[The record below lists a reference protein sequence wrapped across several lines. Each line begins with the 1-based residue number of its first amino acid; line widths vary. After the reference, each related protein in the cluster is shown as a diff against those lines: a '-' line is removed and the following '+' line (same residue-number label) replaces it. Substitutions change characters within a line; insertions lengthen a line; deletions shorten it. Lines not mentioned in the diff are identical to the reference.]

1 MPERIM
7 RIACASSGQLA
18 LPSGGRAFLTEA
30 EYSSL
35 KSSGGREY
43 SFGMPSGGS
52 LLVLDLAEAS
62 ESLGAK
68 VPRGTDGPAPAIE
81 LPRGFE
87 FAHMR
92 SFLGSLPEGEFSA
105 ALRATHL
112 VQWRRRTRFCPHCA
126 APLRESTTEL
136 ALECPACSLM
146 EFPRISPAVIVLIER
161 KGRIALARNASFK
174 EGMHSLIAGFV
185 EAGESMEET
194 AVREAREEIGI
205 DIGNLR
211 YFGSQD
217 WPFPDSLMVGFRA
230 EAFSSDLRPDGREIL
245 EAAWFGP
252 DMLPPIPRKG
262 SIARAMIDAWLA
274 ERGFKTEGR

>member
-1 MPERIM
+1 M
-7 RIACASSGQLA
+7 RIACASAGQLA
-18 LPSGGRAFLTEA
+18 APEGGRVFLTDA
-30 EYSSL
+30 EYARL
-35 KSSGGREY
+35 GSSGGKEY
-43 SFGMPSGGS
+43 SFSLPSGGS
-52 LLVLDLAEAS
+52 LLVLDLADAS
-62 ESLGAK
+62 DSLVSK
-68 VPRGTDGPAPAIE
+68 VPRRTDGPAPATE
-81 LPRGFE
+81 LPPGFV
-87 FAHMR
+87 FSPMR
-92 SFLGSLPEGEFSA
+92 SVIGSLPAEEFSA

-126 APLRESTTEL
+126 TALRESPTEL
-136 ALECPACSLM
+136 ALQCPACSLI

-161 KGRIALARNASFK
+161 KGRIVLARNASFTQ
-174 EGMHSLIAGFV
+174 GMHSLIAGFV

-194 AVREAREEIGI
+194 AIRETREEIGI

-230 EAFSSDLRPDGREIL
+230 DALSFDLKPDRTEIL

-252 DMLPPIPRKG
+252 DALPPIPRKG

-274 ERGFKTEGR
+274 ERGFKTEER